1 MKRLIADNTKT
12 IEQILRGSAKDGR
25 EILKALEEFKFKI
38 EQCDNLSMNSDINDK
53 IHQHYDMLDKLMS
66 GLYSICF
73 DLENINLVPLYDNE
87 QINLSDQS
95 DHDSANDGY
104 DLNKEFPAEQPE
116 SEEEEPTEEENN
128 ESENEDEESS
138 EEHSMPDLDEE
149 DNNSEEESEEE

>member
-95 DHDSANDGY
+95 DPDSANDGY

-116 SEEEEPTEEENN
+116 SEEEPIEEKE

-138 EEHSMPDLDEE
+138 DDNSMPDLDEE
-149 DNNSEEESEEE
+149 DNNSEEESEEK

>member
-95 DHDSANDGY
+95 DPDSANDGY
-104 DLNKEFPAEQPE
+104 DLNEEFPAEQPE
-116 SEEEEPTEEENN
+116 SEEEPIEEKE

-138 EEHSMPDLDEE
+138 DDNSMPDLDEE

>member
-73 DLENINLVPLYDNE
+73 DLENIDLVPLYDNE
-87 QINLSDQS
+87 QVNLSDQS
-95 DHDSANDGY
+95 DPDSANDGY
-104 DLNKEFPAEQPE
+104 DLNEEFPAEQPE
-116 SEEEEPTEEENN
+116 SEEEPTEEENN
-128 ESENEDEESS
+128 ESENEEESS
-138 EEHSMPDLDEE
+138 EEHSMPNLDEE

>member
-12 IEQILRGSAKDGR
+12 IEQILRDSAKDGR

-73 DLENINLVPLYDNE
+73 DLENIDLVPLYDNE

-95 DHDSANDGY
+95 DPDSANDGY
-104 DLNKEFPAEQPE
+104 DLNEEFPAEQPE
-116 SEEEEPTEEENN
+116 SEEELIEEKE

-138 EEHSMPDLDEE
+138 DDNSMPDLDE
-149 DNNSEEESEEE
+149 DNNEEEESEEE

>member
-95 DHDSANDGY
+95 DPDSANDGY
-104 DLNKEFPAEQPE
+104 DLNEEFPAEQPE
-116 SEEEEPTEEENN
+116 SEEEPTEEENN
-128 ESENEDEESS
+128 ESENEEEESS
-138 EEHSMPDLDEE
+138 EEHSMPDLDE
-149 DNNSEEESEEE
+149 DNNEEEESEEE

>member
-95 DHDSANDGY
+95 DPDSANDGY
-104 DLNKEFPAEQPE
+104 DLNEEFPAEQPE
-116 SEEEEPTEEENN
+116 SEEEPIEEKE
-128 ESENEDEESS
+128 ELENEDEESS
-138 EEHSMPDLDEE
+138 DDNSMPDLDEE

>member
-73 DLENINLVPLYDNE
+73 DLENIDLVPLYDNE

-95 DHDSANDGY
+95 DPDSANDGY
-104 DLNKEFPAEQPE
+104 DLNEEFPAEQPE
-116 SEEEEPTEEENN
+116 SEEEEPTEENS

-138 EEHSMPDLDEE
+138 DDNSMPDLDEG
-149 DNNSEEESEEE
+149 NNEEEESEEE

>member
-95 DHDSANDGY
+95 DPDSANDGY
-104 DLNKEFPAEQPE
+104 DLNEEFPAEQPE
-116 SEEEEPTEEENN
+116 SEEEPTEEENN
-128 ESENEDEESS
+128 ESENEEEESS
-138 EEHSMPDLDEE
+138 EEHSMPNLDEE

>member
-12 IEQILRGSAKDGR
+12 IEQILSGSAKDGR

-95 DHDSANDGY
+95 DPDSANDGY
-104 DLNKEFPAEQPE
+104 DLNEEFPAEQPE
-116 SEEEEPTEEENN
+116 SEEKPIEENE
-128 ESENEDEESS
+128 ESGNEDEESS
-138 EEHSMPDLDEE
+138 DDNSMPDLDE
-149 DNNSEEESEEE
+149 DNNEEEESEEE

>member
-73 DLENINLVPLYDNE
+73 DLENIDLVPLYDNE

-95 DHDSANDGY
+95 DPDSANDGY
-104 DLNKEFPAEQPE
+104 DLNEEFPAEQPE
-116 SEEEEPTEEENN
+116 SEEEPIEENE

-138 EEHSMPDLDEE
+138 DENVMPDLDE
-149 DNNSEEESEEE
+149 DNNEEEESEEE

>member
-1 MKRLIADNTKT
+1 
-12 IEQILRGSAKDGR
+12 
-25 EILKALEEFKFKI
+25 
-38 EQCDNLSMNSDINDK
+38 MNSDINDK

-95 DHDSANDGY
+95 DPDSANDGY

-116 SEEEEPTEEENN
+116 SEEEPIEEKE

-138 EEHSMPDLDEE
+138 DDNSMPDLDEE

>member
-73 DLENINLVPLYDNE
+73 DLENIDLVPLYDNE

-95 DHDSANDGY
+95 DPDSANDGY
-104 DLNKEFPAEQPE
+104 DLNEEFPAEQPE
-116 SEEEEPTEEENN
+116 SEEEPIEEKE

-138 EEHSMPDLDEE
+138 DDNSMPDLDEE

>member
-73 DLENINLVPLYDNE
+73 DLENIDLVPLYDNE

-95 DHDSANDGY
+95 DPDSANDGY
-104 DLNKEFPAEQPE
+104 DLNEEFPAEQPE
-116 SEEEEPTEEENN
+116 SEEEPIEEKE

-138 EEHSMPDLDEE
+138 DDNSMPDLDE
-149 DNNSEEESEEE
+149 DNNEEEESEEE

>member
-73 DLENINLVPLYDNE
+73 DLENIDLVPLYDNE

-95 DHDSANDGY
+95 DPDSANDGY
-104 DLNKEFPAEQPE
+104 DLNEEFPAEQPE
-116 SEEEEPTEEENN
+116 SEEEPIEEKE

-138 EEHSMPDLDEE
+138 DENSMPDLDE
-149 DNNSEEESEEE
+149 DNNEEEESEEE

>member
-95 DHDSANDGY
+95 DPDSANDGY
-104 DLNKEFPAEQPE
+104 DLNKEFPSEQPE

>member
-95 DHDSANDGY
+95 DPDSANDGY
-104 DLNKEFPAEQPE
+104 DLNEEFPAEQPE
-116 SEEEEPTEEENN
+116 SEEEPTEEENS

>member
-95 DHDSANDGY
+95 DPDSANDGY
-104 DLNKEFPAEQPE
+104 DLNEEFPAEQPE
-116 SEEEEPTEEENN
+116 SEEEPIEEKE

-138 EEHSMPDLDEE
+138 DDNSMPDLDE
-149 DNNSEEESEEE
+149 DNNEEEESEEE

>member
-73 DLENINLVPLYDNE
+73 DLENIDLVPLYDNE

-95 DHDSANDGY
+95 DPDSANDGY
-104 DLNKEFPAEQPE
+104 DLNEEIPAEQPE
-116 SEEEEPTEEENN
+116 SEEEPIEEKE

-138 EEHSMPDLDEE
+138 DDNSMPDLDE
-149 DNNSEEESEEE
+149 DNNEEEESEEE

>member
-12 IEQILRGSAKDGR
+12 IEQILMGSAKDGR

-95 DHDSANDGY
+95 DPDSANDGY
-104 DLNKEFPAEQPE
+104 DLNEEFPAEQPE
-116 SEEEEPTEEENN
+116 SEEEPTEEENS

>member
-95 DHDSANDGY
+95 DPDSANDGY
-104 DLNKEFPAEQPE
+104 DLNKEFHAEQPE

-128 ESENEDEESS
+128 ESENEDEEPS

>member
-73 DLENINLVPLYDNE
+73 DLENIDLVPLYDNE

-95 DHDSANDGY
+95 DPDSANDGY
-104 DLNKEFPAEQPE
+104 DLNEEFPAEQPE
-116 SEEEEPTEEENN
+116 SEEEPIEENE
-128 ESENEDEESS
+128 ESGNEDEESS
-138 EEHSMPDLDEE
+138 DDNSMPDLDEE

>member
-73 DLENINLVPLYDNE
+73 DLENIDLVPLYDNE

-95 DHDSANDGY
+95 DPDSANDGY
-104 DLNKEFPAEQPE
+104 DLNEEFPAEQPE
-116 SEEEEPTEEENN
+116 SEEEPIEENN